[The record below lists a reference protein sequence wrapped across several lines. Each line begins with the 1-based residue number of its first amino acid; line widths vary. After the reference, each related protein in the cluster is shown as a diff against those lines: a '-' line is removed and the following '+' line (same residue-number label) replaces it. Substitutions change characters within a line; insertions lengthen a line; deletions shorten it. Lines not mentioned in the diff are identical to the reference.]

1 VSEGVHGIGRDV
13 LDAFVELA
21 AEALDE
27 VADEE
32 RKIFGAFAKSGDL
45 DGENVQAV
53 KEVAAKGALGDKL
66 CEVLIGGGDNA
77 DVHALGAVAAE
88 AFEFLLLE
96 DAKEFGLEF
105 QGKVA
110 DFIEKESAAVGELE
124 AANFL
129 ADGAG
134 ESAALVAEEF
144 GFEKAAGNGGAIDFD
159 EGAIATRTEIVDGA
173 GEEFF
178 PSAGF
183 AEEEDGGASGGGE
196 LDLGEGAL
204 ERGTLADD
212 FLKIEFTAD
221 FFLEVE
227 LFFGKFIFQRFD
239 FLEGQGVF
247 DGDGDLT
254 GDLLEKLDILR
265 GEGVDAA
272 AGDIER
278 AKGLPAGDERDA
290 TDTLHTG
297 GAQGADD

>member
-1 VSEGVHGIGRDV
+1 MGFQFGEGDAEFFAGGEEDGAFDEVFEFANVSRPGIVSEGVHGFGGNV

-21 AEALDE
+21 AEALHE

-32 RKIFGAFAKSGDL
+32 REIFGALAEGGDL

-53 KEVAAKGALGDKL
+53 KEVAAEGALGNKFR
-66 CEVLIGGGDNA
+66 EVLIGGGDNA

-105 QGKVA
+105 EGKVA

-178 PSAGF
+178 AGAGF
-183 AEEEDGGASGGGE
+183 AEKQDGGAGWCGE
-196 LDLGEGAL
+196 FDLGEGAL
-204 ERGTLADD
+204 ESGAFADD

-221 FFLEVE
+221 FFLKVE
-227 LFFGKFIFQRFD
+227 LFFGEFIFSASIS
-239 FLEGQGVF
+239 L
-247 DGDGDLT
+247 
-254 GDLLEKLDILR
+254 K
-265 GEGVDAA
+265 A
-272 AGDIER
+272 R
-278 AKGLPAGDERDA
+278 AFSTAMA
-290 TDTLHTG
+290 I
-297 GAQGADD
+297 